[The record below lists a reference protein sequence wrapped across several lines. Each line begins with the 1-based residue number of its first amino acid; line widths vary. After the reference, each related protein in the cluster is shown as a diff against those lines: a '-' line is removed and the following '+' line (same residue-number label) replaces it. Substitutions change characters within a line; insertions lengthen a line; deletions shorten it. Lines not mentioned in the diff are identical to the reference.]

1 LPQKILRI
9 AVPIVLIAAV
19 VIAAVFWYSIS
30 RPAPEE
36 AIISAILNA
45 EENAERGS
53 VSGVAKAL
61 SKDYTDAA
69 GHTKRDITRMVLGGL
84 RAGEWQFSVEVD
96 ALQVDSDTARSDLQ
110 VSMWP
115 AENMS
120 ASIDYGLR
128 LSWRREGRHWRIV
141 RSGGWQGWLENE
153 VGGMLMGP
161 SSHPPVDPGRLLPE
175 PPE

>member
-1 LPQKILRI
+1 MPQKILRM

-19 VIAAVFWYSIS
+19 VIAAGFWYSIS
-30 RPAPEE
+30 RPTPEE

-61 SKDYTDAA
+61 SRDYTDAA

-84 RAGEWQFSVEVD
+84 RAGEWQFSVQVD
-96 ALQVDSDTARSDLQ
+96 ALRVDGDSATSDLQ
-110 VSMWP
+110 VSMWT
-115 AENMS
+115 AESM
-120 ASIDYGLR
+120 AGIDYDLT

-141 RSGGWQGWLENE
+141 GSSGWQGWLENE
-153 VGGMLMGP
+153 VGGMLTGP
-161 SSHPPVDPGRLLPE
+161 SAHPPLDPGRLPPE